1 MIGSVFL
8 FDFDGALLKFAQ
20 YESRNHRGRIIDG
33 WKKTVGKKFDRMYL
47 QIAPGLTS
55 RAKPKI

>member
-1 MIGSVFL
+1 MIGSIYL
-8 FDFDGALLKFAQ
+8 YDYDGTLLKFAQ
-20 YESRNHRGRIIDG
+20 YESSSHRNRVIDG

-55 RAKPKI
+55 RGKSKI